1 MKPDVTAP
9 LLLTIEDVLRMTGYK
24 SRSSVLRLVKQQ
36 RLPAPVIVGGGRVR
50 WRASEI
56 DQWLKSLPTQTYR

>member
-36 RLPAPVIVGGGRVR
+36 RLPAPVVVGGGRVR

-56 DQWLKSLPTQTYR
+56 DQWLNSLPTQTYR